1 MIAVVLGV
9 ILLGIVCL
17 YMFLGKHA
25 PLKGNVLPGPD
36 GLPLLGSYFDIQD
49 DNLHLKLYEYA
60 KEFGKILRFKVMLDN
75 VVVLNDVDL
84 IKKAFT
90 DEPHRKY
97 FNDRLDLFY
106 GQQFRRGN
114 QAVAF
119 IVDGCSSFHD
129 AAVRQFKEAMEKFGC
144 GHTCKEFEKKIM
156 AEMEKLVQ
164 TIETSPDMKFDCV
177 DVFDKSMSNI
187 IAIVVSVISFPL
199 HITSAS
205 QNWSVKTPFPL
216 SPGSGAEFFTTIYL
230 GHCV

>member
-1 MIAVVLGV
+1 MIAAVLGV

-25 PLKGNVLPGPD
+25 PLKGNLLPGPD
-36 GLPLLGSYFDIQD
+36 GLPFLGSYFDIQD

-60 KEFGKILRFKVMLDN
+60 EKFGKILRFKVILDN
-75 VVVLNDVDL
+75 VVVLNDLDL
-84 IKKAFT
+84 MKKAFT

-114 QAVAF
+114 QAVGF

-129 AAVRQFKEAMEKFGC
+129 AAVRQFNEAMEKFGC
-144 GHTCKEFEKKIM
+144 GHMSKEFEKKIM
-156 AEMEKLVQ
+156 SEMEKLVQ
-164 TIETSPDMKFDCV
+164 RIEISPDMKFDCV

-187 IAIVVSVISFPL
+187 IAIVVS
-199 HITSAS
+199 A
-205 QNWSVKTPFPL
+205 
-216 SPGSGAEFFTTIYL
+216 IYHL
-230 GHCV
+230 NSNLVG